1 MKVFIDT
8 NVLISAVLFPNGTAA
23 AAYCKAVT
31 YPCCGMISEYN
42 IEELYEVFQRK
53 FPDKISALD
62 TFLNTALTSLS
73 LIHMPDTDADLP
85 NLRDRK
91 DIPILK
97 AAVSSNADI
106 LLTGDKD
113 FTEAGI
119 DHPVILTPADFLLL

>member
-1 MKVFIDT
+1 MPDT
-8 NVLISAVLFPNGTAA
+8 NV
-23 AAYCKAVT
+23 
-31 YPCCGMISEYN
+31 
-42 IEELYEVFQRK
+42 
-53 FPDKISALD
+53 
-62 TFLNTALTSLS
+62 
-73 LIHMPDTDADLP
+73 DLP

-91 DIPILK
+91 DMPILK